1 MKGIEM
7 AKQIKS
13 KERVSS
19 FGEVYTARKQVCD
32 MLDLIPPLEFTVTYL
47 EPACGNGNFLIEII
61 SRKLAQVKSISKDK
75 KSFIFNTVKA
85 VSSVYGVDIQPDNV
99 DESRTRLFATVKEIV
114 VHLTNEDVPSN
125 VAYALRR
132 ILEKNIVC
140 GNTLTATA
148 NDGSDLKFSEWDI
161 LNDGTVVCKE
171 YLFKDI
177 LAANGE
183 TNDYISKQEFSWLT
197 EVATEIAA

>member
-32 MLDLIPPLEFTVTYL
+32 MLDLIPPLEFTATYL
-47 EPACGNGNFLIEII
+47 EPACGNGNFLNEII
-61 SRKLAQVKSISKDK
+61 SRKLAQVKSISKDN
-75 KSFIFNTVKA
+75 KSFIVNTVKA

-99 DESRTRLFATVKEIV
+99 EESRDRLFATVKKIV
-114 VHLTNEDVPSN
+114 VHLTNEDLPSN
-125 VAYALRR
+125 VTYALRR

-140 GNTLTATA
+140 GNTLTAAA
-148 NDGSDLKFSEWDI
+148 NDGSDLKLSEWDI